1 MFDLFLFLKP
11 EVTICYHSW
20 KEYKGFWYKIKHWQS
35 ISGLFNS
42 LVTLLFIAEDKWEGP
57 VKYHRARGTFITEH
71 PCLEEVQLSK
81 GGAPRNC
88 ECHVRMKCLSGRDN
102 PLYLPL
108 MQTRAQVAKNREVKN
123 SLGLK
128 VTSGNTVLNFWIKN
142 DNVKRLKLLP
152 LLLTAFCD
160 NHNTYSM

>member
-1 MFDLFLFLKP
+1 M
-11 EVTICYHSW
+11 
-20 KEYKGFWYKIKHWQS
+20 
-35 ISGLFNS
+35 
-42 LVTLLFIAEDKWEGP
+42 
-57 VKYHRARGTFITEH
+57 KYHRARGTFITEH

-108 MQTRAQVAKNREVKN
+108 MQTRAQVAKNWEVKN

-160 NHNTYSM
+160 NHNTYSMQKMLFKEKSLLKNYFSSCPTETIIKIPPITFFLRHKHLNYQVYN